1 MKIAVGN
8 DHAGY
13 DGPEPFY
20 KPEIVNY
27 LEGKGLEVVNC
38 GCDSADAVDYPD
50 VANAVAEAVLSGEA
64 EIGLLLCG
72 SGIGVSITANR
83 NAEIRAALCTTP
95 EMAQLSRQ
103 HNDSNVLCLG
113 RRILTLNECYA
124 IIDAW
129 LEEPFS
135 GVDRHQRRIDK
146 MG

>member
-1 MKIAVGN
+1 MKIAFGN

-13 DGPEPFY
+13 DAPEPFY
-20 KPEIVNY
+20 KPEITKY
-27 LEGKGLEVVNC
+27 LEGKGLEVLNC

-50 VANAVAEAVLSGEA
+50 IANAVAVAVTSGDA
-64 EIGLLLCG
+64 DTGLLLCG
-72 SGIGVSITANR
+72 TGIGVSITANR
-83 NAEIRAALCTTP
+83 HAGVRAALCTTP
-95 EMAQLSRQ
+95 EMAKLSRE

-113 RRILTLNECYA
+113 RRVLTLDECFE

-129 LEEPFS
+129 LNESFS

>member
-13 DGPEPFY
+13 DAPGPFY

-27 LEGKGLEVVNC
+27 LEGKGLQVVNC

-50 VANAVAEAVLSGEA
+50 VANAVADAVLSGDA
-64 EIGLLLCG
+64 DSGLLLCG
-72 SGIGVSITANR
+72 TGIGVSITANR
-83 NAEIRAALCTTP
+83 HTGIRAAVCTNP
-95 EMAQLSRQ
+95 EMAELSRQ

-113 RRILTLNECYA
+113 RRVLTLDECYA

-129 LEEPFS
+129 LDESFS
-135 GVDRHQRRIDK
+135 GVERHQRRIEK

>member
-1 MKIAVGN
+1 MKIAIGN

-13 DGPEPFY
+13 DAPEPFY
-20 KPEIVNY
+20 KPEIVGY

-50 VANAVAEAVLSGEA
+50 IANAVAEAVKSGEA
-64 EIGLLLCG
+64 DIGLLLCG
-72 SGIGVSITANR
+72 TGIGVSITANR
-83 NAEIRAALCTTP
+83 HAGIRAALCTSP
-95 EMAQLSRQ
+95 EMAILSRQ

-113 RRILTLNECYA
+113 RRVLTLDECFA

-129 LEEPFS
+129 LAEDFS
-135 GVDRHQRRIDK
+135 GVERHQRRVDK

>member
-13 DGPEPFY
+13 DDPAPYY

-27 LEGKGLEVVNC
+27 LESKGHTVVNC

-50 VANAVAEAVLSGEA
+50 IANAVSEAVLGGKA
-64 EIGLLLCG
+64 DTGLLLCG
-72 SGIGVSITANR
+72 TGIGVSIVANR
-83 NAEIRAALCTTP
+83 HPGIRAALCTTP
-95 EMAQLSRQ
+95 EMARLSRE

-113 RRILTLNECYA
+113 RRVLSLPECYA

-129 LEEPFS
+129 LAQDVSDVE
-135 GVDRHQRRIDK
+135 RHQRRIKK